1 MYSFKGSG
9 RHIVQEREK
18 KWNDVGGSNGIK
30 STMNIKKITLVKVR
44 TQEWRK
50 PIGIYKKR
58 IIKYYIL
65 FIALKKFERAWIW
78 DGNEHF

>member
-1 MYSFKGSG
+1 MYSFEGSG

-44 TQEWRK
+44 TQEWKK
-50 PIGIYKKR
+50 PKEYTKS
-58 IIKYYIL
+58 
-65 FIALKKFERAWIW
+65 E
-78 DGNEHF
+78 